1 MTLILAWA
9 DRDAVAAAVPRFL
22 ERVALEDLL
31 ERAPLGRVGV
41 EQPRLG
47 GEAAQLLGVAAGS
60 ERRRRL
66 GQRLPRGDLLD
77 NLEEGRDA
85 GVGGGGHT
93 TVRRRGIPPNGA
105 AEWSE
110 GEEKEEKEEKEKEK
124 ERRRT
129 TWEMVEKRAQKGLR
143 SARR

>member
-1 MTLILAWA
+1 
-9 DRDAVAAAVPRFL
+9 
-22 ERVALEDLL
+22 
-31 ERAPLGRVGV
+31 
-41 EQPRLG
+41 
-47 GEAAQLLGVAAGS
+47 
-60 ERRRRL
+60 
-66 GQRLPRGDLLD
+66 
-77 NLEEGRDA
+77 
-85 GVGGGGHT
+85 
-93 TVRRRGIPPNGA
+93 VRRRGIPPNGA